1 MQSVSSNSTLLK
13 PLHARKTVINYHG
26 TESIGKELIEWSHI
40 KQKAKKTLNKL
51 QVKMY
56 LPPTPSLSGS
66 QGWDRGKLS
75 RSGLASPHRMEKL
88 GAAVPC
94 WRMEQPVYGACKAL
108 TSATAWTLHRGQ
120 WQPGIDKGAFC
131 PLYRGGG
138 VPVTAREGLRAVP
151 PPKPRQSPRYHQQT
165 QQPVPSAQR
174 MEAVGRDIRVSL
186 F

>member
-13 PLHARKTVINYHG
+13 PLRAHKTVISYHG
-26 TESIGKELIEWSHI
+26 TEAVGKELTEWFHI
-40 KQKAKKTLNKL
+40 KQKAKMN
-51 QVKMY
+51 
-56 LPPTPSLSGS
+56 LPPTPSLCGS

-88 GAAVPC
+88 GAAVPAVPC
-94 WRMEQPVYGACKAL
+94 WRMEQPVYRACNAL
-108 TSATAWTLHRGQ
+108 TSATAWTLNRGQ

-174 MEAVGRDIRVSL
+174 METVGRDIKVSL